1 MKAANFKN
9 VRISESSKGNF
20 GEMLLRDLKNH
31 CDNSDTAKEYFIL
44 AKQWA
49 LPNVGKIEEYIQEKF
64 PNALL
69 LCKVAS

>member
-1 MKAANFKN
+1 MKAANFRN

-31 CDNSDTAKEYFIL
+31 CDNADTAKEYFLL

-49 LPNVGKIEEYIQEKF
+49 LPNVRKIEEFINEKF